1 MPIAMPV
8 TQKPTSP
15 PRRETKRPA
24 RSAGPAPAEKAGPA
38 ERRREPPTTGR
49 AAVTYEKLMLAAGE
63 LLGEVGFEKLTTNGI
78 CARASMTPPAL
89 YHYFNDKYEILE
101 ELARR
106 LLKRQSDAFAIWLFQ
121 GGWQS
126 AADRSQRLEEWY
138 HIAAKIVAEEP
149 GGVWTMRALRA
160 LPSLAPVRL
169 ESQRTFTDQLFA
181 FYRQI
186 MPNVPPDILWY
197 RLRIRAEFGYSVD
210 ELAIE
215 EDRIPRDILFREAA
229 RIVASAFADE
239 EEALSAKV

>member
-1 MPIAMPV
+1 
-8 TQKPTSP
+8 
-15 PRRETKRPA
+15 
-24 RSAGPAPAEKAGPA
+24 
-38 ERRREPPTTGR
+38 
-49 AAVTYEKLMLAAGE
+49 
-63 LLGEVGFEKLTTNGI
+63 
-78 CARASMTPPAL
+78 
-89 YHYFNDKYEILE
+89 
-101 ELARR
+101 
-106 LLKRQSDAFAIWLFQ
+106 
-121 GGWQS
+121 
-126 AADRSQRLEEWY
+126 
-138 HIAAKIVAEEP
+138 
-149 GGVWTMRALRA
+149 MRALRA